1 MSSTRPWGHVNQDQ
15 LVSRA
20 TLCARSVSQAH
31 SQLEEC
37 VSTLLASS
45 EMLRIQHQWY
55 PSLLVPRHRCP
66 GIRRAVFTASLN
78 WSNVHLTTQCSRFC
92 QGHLKRRML
101 AFVLSSE
108 WTGNRAIL
116 SMVQIL
122 IYLKH
127 PLRGSLLQGR
137 PQGRRDLY
145 NYSVCWLSFLVADNR
160 TLSREFKERA
170 V

>member
-1 MSSTRPWGHVNQDQ
+1 MSSTRPWGRVNQDQ

-20 TLCARSVSQAH
+20 TLCARFASQAH

-45 EMLRIQHQWY
+45 EILRIQHQW
-55 PSLLVPRHRCP
+55 SLVCWCP
-66 GIRRAVFTASLN
+66 GIDAQESGGLCSQLHWTDGMYILQHSAVDCL
-78 WSNVHLTTQCSRFC
+78 
-92 QGHLKRRML
+92 GHLKWQTL
-101 AFVLSSE
+101 AFVLSSG

-145 NYSVCWLSFLVADNR
+145 NYCVCRLSFLVADNR
-160 TLSREFKERA
+160 ILSREFKERA